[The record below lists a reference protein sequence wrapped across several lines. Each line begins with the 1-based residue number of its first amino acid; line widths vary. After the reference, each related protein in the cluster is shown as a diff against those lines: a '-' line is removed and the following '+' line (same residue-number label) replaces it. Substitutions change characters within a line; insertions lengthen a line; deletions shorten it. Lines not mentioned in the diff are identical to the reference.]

1 MHLAQNHNSEGIQE
15 IETCSYCTLFQAHGL
30 KLQYDV
36 DNVILDQY

>member
-1 MHLAQNHNSEGIQE
+1 MHLVQNHNSEGLQE
-15 IETCSYCTLFQAHGL
+15 IETCSRCTLSQALGL